1 MKPNSI
7 LYYPHIEFQN
17 EAWVKSSLLLWD
29 HVYRIVPEGYSPN
42 DSDEI
47 KALVDEDLVRD
58 IKLDDKDRE
67 DTFDEFLKLCERIE
81 NRMPAGL
88 IPSYE
93 DRIHPGKI
101 DNRLYPFLD
110 LIGEYFIDKD
120 NWLHLSKELARGY
133 MFKLSQVVARIRN
146 LNRGTDDLD
155 AWSINPY
162 FCENANF
169 GDFLQDPTAKGFF
182 CSVTLEDIVPKNI
195 GEVSA
200 RELVTFVNK
209 RKDERYIRIDGKPV
223 FVFYHAEQV
232 FCIKEMLKYWNTLA
246 LKNGLEGLYI
256 IGAGV
261 TGGRSGLDA
270 AFISEPTRS
279 RKELLKKGLYTIKN
293 GVTCFK
299 YEDFVSEV
307 LTSNVFLG
315 TKTYFCGVPGYDTTP
330 RRGTNGE
337 CFLDNSSELFKK
349 MMDGLYKKSIDNG
362 NEYLFINAWNEWGE
376 GM

>member
-17 EAWVKSSLLLWD
+17 EAWVKSRLLLWD

-67 DTFDEFLKLCERIE
+67 DTFEEFLKLCDRIE

-110 LIGEYFIDKD
+110 LIGEHFIDED

-162 FCENANF
+162 FSENANF

-182 CSVTLEDIVPKNI
+182 CSVTLEDIVPQNI

-209 RKDERYIRIDGKPV
+209 RKDERKLLREKFDDFTNHLAKISNIQHAGQVNED
-223 FVFYHAEQV
+223 FV
-232 FCIKEMLKYWNTLA
+232 
-246 LKNGLEGLYI
+246 
-256 IGAGV
+256 
-261 TGGRSGLDA
+261 
-270 AFISEPTRS
+270 
-279 RKELLKKGLYTIKN
+279 KELLDSK
-293 GVTCFK
+293 
-299 YEDFVSEV
+299 EQ
-307 LTSNVFLG
+307 
-315 TKTYFCGVPGYDTTP
+315 
-330 RRGTNGE
+330 
-337 CFLDNSSELFKK
+337 
-349 MMDGLYKKSIDNG
+349 YKKSMDRWRDIKCLPITTGVPVSLTALGTFAALMEEPFGIASIAGSLTIGAICSYVDFYRAKKNRDPSYAS
-362 NEYLFINAWNEWGE
+362 YLISVDKLCKNVTWQSYIRLEEFIND
-376 GM
+376 

>member
-1 MKPNSI
+1 MKPDSI

-29 HVYRIVPEGYSPN
+29 HVYRIVPDGYSPN

-58 IKLDDKDRE
+58 IKLNDKDRE
-67 DTFDEFLKLCERIE
+67 DTFDEFLKLCDKIE
-81 NRMPAGL
+81 DRMPAGL
-88 IPSYE
+88 IPSDE

-101 DNRLYPFLD
+101 DKRLYPFLD
-110 LIGEYFIDKD
+110 LIGEHFIDED

-182 CSVTLEDIVPKNI
+182 CSVTLEDVVPQNI

-200 RELVTFVNK
+200 HELITFVNK
-209 RKDERYIRIDGKPV
+209 RKDERKIR
-223 FVFYHAEQV
+223 
-232 FCIKEMLKYWNTLA
+232 
-246 LKNGLEGLYI
+246 
-256 IGAGV
+256 
-261 TGGRSGLDA
+261 S
-270 AFISEPTRS
+270 
-279 RKELLKKGLYTIKN
+279 
-293 GVTCFK
+293 
-299 YEDFVSEV
+299 
-307 LTSNVFLG
+307 
-315 TKTYFCGVPGYDTTP
+315 
-330 RRGTNGE
+330 
-337 CFLDNSSELFKK
+337 
-349 MMDGLYKKSIDNG
+349 
-362 NEYLFINAWNEWGE
+362 
-376 GM
+376 

>member
-17 EAWVKSSLLLWD
+17 EALVKSSLLLWD

-67 DTFDEFLKLCERIE
+67 DTFEEFLKLCDRIE

-88 IPSYE
+88 IPSDE

-110 LIGEYFIDKD
+110 LIGEHFIDED

-162 FCENANF
+162 FSENANF

-182 CSVTLEDIVPKNI
+182 CSVTLEDIVPQNI

-209 RKDERYIRIDGKPV
+209 RKDERKLLREKFDDFTNHLAKISNIQ
-223 FVFYHAEQV
+223 HAGQV
-232 FCIKEMLKYWNTLA
+232 N
-246 LKNGLEGLYI
+246 
-256 IGAGV
+256 
-261 TGGRSGLDA
+261 
-270 AFISEPTRS
+270 
-279 RKELLKKGLYTIKN
+279 
-293 GVTCFK
+293 
-299 YEDFVSEV
+299 EDFV
-307 LTSNVFLG
+307 
-315 TKTYFCGVPGYDTTP
+315 K
-330 RRGTNGE
+330 
-337 CFLDNSSELFKK
+337 
-349 MMDGLYKKSIDNG
+349 
-362 NEYLFINAWNEWGE
+362 
-376 GM
+376 

>member
-81 NRMPAGL
+81 NHMPAGL
-88 IPSYE
+88 IPSDE

-209 RKDERYIRIDGKPV
+209 RKDERKLLREKFDDFTNHLAKISNIQHAGQVNED
-223 FVFYHAEQV
+223 FV
-232 FCIKEMLKYWNTLA
+232 
-246 LKNGLEGLYI
+246 
-256 IGAGV
+256 
-261 TGGRSGLDA
+261 
-270 AFISEPTRS
+270 
-279 RKELLKKGLYTIKN
+279 KELLDSK
-293 GVTCFK
+293 
-299 YEDFVSEV
+299 EQ
-307 LTSNVFLG
+307 
-315 TKTYFCGVPGYDTTP
+315 
-330 RRGTNGE
+330 
-337 CFLDNSSELFKK
+337 
-349 MMDGLYKKSIDNG
+349 YKKSMDRWRNIKCLPITTG
-362 NEYLFINAWNEWGE
+362 VPVSLTAWVPLLLLRKIRLALLQ
-376 GM
+376 

>member
-1 MKPNSI
+1 MKPDSI

-17 EAWVKSSLLLWD
+17 EAWVKSSLLLWN

-47 KALVDEDLVRD
+47 KALVDADLVRD

-67 DTFDEFLKLCERIE
+67 DTFEEFLKLCDKIE

-88 IPSYE
+88 IPSDE

-110 LIGEYFIDKD
+110 LIGEHFIDED

-169 GDFLQDPTAKGFF
+169 GDFLQDPTANGFF
-182 CSVTLEDIVPKNI
+182 CSITLEDIIPQNI

-200 RELVTFVNK
+200 CELITFINK
-209 RKDERYIRIDGKPV
+209 RKDERKLLREKFDDFTGHLAKVSNIQHAGQVNADFVKDLLDSKEQYRKSMDSWKNIKCLPITTGVPVSLTALGTFATLAANPFSIASILGSLTIGAICSYADFYRAKKNRDPSYASYLISVDKLCKNVTWQSYIR
-223 FVFYHAEQV
+223 
-232 FCIKEMLKYWNTLA
+232 
-246 LKNGLEGLYI
+246 LE
-256 IGAGV
+256 
-261 TGGRSGLDA
+261 
-270 AFISEPTRS
+270 E
-279 RKELLKKGLYTIKN
+279 
-293 GVTCFK
+293 
-299 YEDFVSEV
+299 
-307 LTSNVFLG
+307 
-315 TKTYFCGVPGYDTTP
+315 
-330 RRGTNGE
+330 
-337 CFLDNSSELFKK
+337 
-349 MMDGLYKKSIDNG
+349 
-362 NEYLFINAWNEWGE
+362 FIND
-376 GM
+376 

>member
-67 DTFDEFLKLCERIE
+67 ETVEEFLKLCDRIE

-88 IPSYE
+88 ISSDE

-110 LIGEYFIDKD
+110 LIGEHFIDEY

-169 GDFLQDPTAKGFF
+169 GDFLQDPTAKGFL
-182 CSVTLEDIVPKNI
+182 CSVTLEDIIPQNI

-200 RELVTFVNK
+200 RELITFVNK
-209 RKDERYIRIDGKPV
+209 RKDERKLLREKFDDFTNHLAKISNIQHAGQVNED
-223 FVFYHAEQV
+223 FV
-232 FCIKEMLKYWNTLA
+232 
-246 LKNGLEGLYI
+246 
-256 IGAGV
+256 
-261 TGGRSGLDA
+261 
-270 AFISEPTRS
+270 
-279 RKELLKKGLYTIKN
+279 KELLDSK
-293 GVTCFK
+293 
-299 YEDFVSEV
+299 EQ
-307 LTSNVFLG
+307 
-315 TKTYFCGVPGYDTTP
+315 
-330 RRGTNGE
+330 
-337 CFLDNSSELFKK
+337 
-349 MMDGLYKKSIDNG
+349 YKKSMDRWSDIKCLPITTGVPVSLTALGTFATLAKDPFDIALIAGGLTIGAICSYVDFYRAKKNRDPSYSSYLISIDKLCKNVTWQSYIRL
-362 NEYLFINAWNEWGE
+362 EEFIND
-376 GM
+376 